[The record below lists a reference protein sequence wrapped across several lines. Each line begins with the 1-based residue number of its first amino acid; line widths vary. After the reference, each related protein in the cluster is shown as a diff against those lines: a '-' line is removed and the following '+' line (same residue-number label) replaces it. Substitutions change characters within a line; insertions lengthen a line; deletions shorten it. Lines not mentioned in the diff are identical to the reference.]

1 MYALGVDVGSVS
13 TDFVLM
19 DENNRI
25 EKSLYLR
32 THGDP
37 VGTVAKGMQI
47 LRESYS
53 DEDIGA
59 VGTTGSGRLL
69 AGSILGA
76 DAVKNEITSHGV
88 AASVLDPDVKTIIEI
103 GGQDS
108 KIILL
113 EKGVIKDFA
122 MNTVCAAGTG
132 AFLDR
137 QAERMNMTIDDF
149 SMLGLQAEKPER
161 IAGRCA
167 VFAES
172 DIIHKQQQGA
182 ARADVIAG
190 VANALVRNY
199 LSNVARGKKIREKV
213 FFQGG
218 VSANQTIR
226 RAFEEAI
233 GCEVIVPK
241 YNKVMGAFGAA
252 VLASEAVGR
261 NRRHD
266 SGMRHGGGEYRCG
279 SAVRSDA
286 DDMARERGGKSE
298 GGING
303 SRGRDGAPNSRAS
316 RGHGSAYSGY
326 GGAAAA
332 KKGAGGTKFR
342 GFDAPFE
349 SMHTRTFRCSDCAN
363 HCEVTEI
370 LSDDGRMG
378 CLYDRCGKYQNIM

>member
-1 MYALGVDVGSVS
+1 MGTYALGVDVGSVS

-19 DENNRI
+19 DENFTLVD
-25 EKSLYLR
+25 SLYLR

-37 VGTVAKGMQI
+37 VGTVARGMDSLKG
-47 LRESYS
+47 RYR
-53 DEDIGA
+53 DEEIVA
-59 VGTTGSGRLL
+59 VGATGSGRQL

-76 DAVKNEITSHGV
+76 DAVKNEITAHGV
-88 AASVLDPDVKTIIEI
+88 AASVIDPEVKTIIEI

-113 EKGVIKDFA
+113 EKGIIKDFA

-149 SMLGLQAEKPER
+149 GRFGLESRRPER

-182 ARADVIAG
+182 GKADIIAG

-218 VSANQTIR
+218 VSANRTIKK
-226 RAFEEAI
+226 AFEDAL
-233 GCEVIVPK
+233 GCEVVVPE

-252 VLASEAVGR
+252 VLALEAVKR
-261 NRRHD
+261 KA
-266 SGMRHGGGEYRCG
+266 E
-279 SAVRSDA
+279 
-286 DDMARERGGKSE
+286 ARERPGMKHPGMPGGRKPE
-298 GGING
+298 GTD
-303 SRGRDGAPNSRAS
+303 RQEAS
-316 RGHGSAYSGY
+316 GVSGQR
-326 GGAAAA
+326 
-332 KKGAGGTKFR
+332 KTVGTRFR
-342 GFDAPFE
+342 GFDTPFG
-349 SMHTRTFRCSDCAN
+349 SMRTHTFCCSDCSN
-363 HCEVTEI
+363 HCEITEI
-370 LSDDGRMG
+370 LSGSERLG
-378 CLYDRCGKYQNIM
+378 CLNDRCGKYQNNIM